1 MSAPPPSPSPA
12 ESAPRPDDAAI
23 VEYWSRAGTT
33 SGRWRLNLRF
43 WRKRFLWRFIVGG
56 TQVAKRLVDLILS
69 GCALLALSPVFA
81 VTALLIK
88 LEDRGPIFFQQQRV
102 GRFGALFGMWKF
114 RSMVPNADKLKDQL
128 LARNEMQGGITF
140 KMKNDPRIT
149 RVGRFIRKYSVD
161 ELPQFWNVF
170 VGDMSLVGPRPAV
183 PREVQQ
189 YLVEDRQRLLAR
201 PGLTCFWQ
209 VGGRSGINFDGQVEL
224 DVRYI
229 QSESLW
235 LDLKLLFKTIPAVL
249 KGDGAF

>member
-1 MSAPPPSPSPA
+1 MQDP
-12 ESAPRPDDAAI
+12 ENDQI
-23 VEYWSRAGTT
+23 VEYWSQAGTT
-33 SGRWRLNLRF
+33 QGRWRLNLRF
-43 WRKRFLWRFIVGG
+43 WRKRVMW
-56 TQVAKRLVDLILS
+56 RLVVGLTQLLKRIVDVVLS

-88 LEDRGPIFFQQQRV
+88 LEDRGAIFFQQKRV
-102 GRFGALFGMWKF
+102 GRDGALFGMWKF

-128 LARNEMQGGITF
+128 IAQNEMKGGITF

-189 YLVEDRQRLLAR
+189 YLVEDRLRLLAR

-209 VGGRSGINFDGQVEL
+209 VGGRSGIDFDGQVEL

-229 QSESLW
+229 QSESIW
-235 LDLKLLFKTIPAVL
+235 LDIKLLFKTIPAVL

>member
-1 MSAPPPSPSPA
+1 MQDP
-12 ESAPRPDDAAI
+12 EHNEM
-23 VEYWSRAGTT
+23 VEYWSQAGTA
-33 SGRWRLNLRF
+33 SGRWRLTLRF
-43 WRKRFLWRFIVGG
+43 WRKRIMW
-56 TQVAKRLVDLILS
+56 RLVVGLTQLLKRIVDVVLS

-81 VTALLIK
+81 ITALLIK
-88 LEDRGPIFFQQQRV
+88 LEDRGPIFFQQKRV
-102 GRFGALFGMWKF
+102 GRDGALFGMWKF

-128 LARNEMQGGITF
+128 IAQNEMKGGITF

-189 YLVEDRQRLLAR
+189 YLVEDRLRLLAR

-209 VGGRSGINFDGQVEL
+209 VGGRSGIDFDGQVEL

-235 LDLKLLFKTIPAVL
+235 LDIKLLFKTIPAVL

>member
-1 MSAPPPSPSPA
+1 LSSPS
-12 ESAPRPDDAAI
+12 ENQDI

-43 WRKRFLWRFIVGG
+43 WRKRVLWSAFVGG
-56 TQVAKRLVDLILS
+56 ARALKRLIDII
-69 GCALLALSPVFA
+69 GAACALLMLSPVLL
-81 VTALLIK
+81 VTMLLIK
-88 LEDRGPIFFQQQRV
+88 FEDRGSIFFCQQRV
-102 GRFGALFGMWKF
+102 GRFGQLFGMWKF
-114 RSMVPNADKLKDQL
+114 RSMVPNADKLKDEL
-128 LARNEMQGGITF
+128 LQQNEMAGGITF

-149 RVGRFIRKYSVD
+149 RIGRFIRKYSVD
-161 ELPQFWNVF
+161 ELPQFWNVL

-209 VGGRSGINFDGQVEL
+209 VGGRSGIDFDGQVEL
-224 DVRYI
+224 DVQYI
-229 QSESLW
+229 QSESVW
-235 LDLKLLFKTIPAVL
+235 LDIKLLCKTIPAVL

>member
-1 MSAPPPSPSPA
+1 VSA
-12 ESAPRPDDAAI
+12 DDQQEI
-23 VEYWSRAGTT
+23 VAYWSRAGTAQ
-33 SGRWRLNLRF
+33 GRWRLTLRF
-43 WRKRFLWRFIVGG
+43 WRKRVMWRLVVGF
-56 TQVAKRLVDLILS
+56 TQLLKRLADLILA

-88 LEDRGPIFFQQQRV
+88 LEDRGPIFFRQTRV
-102 GRFGALFGMWKF
+102 GRNGSLFGMWKF
-114 RSMVPNADKLKDQL
+114 RSMRPDADKLKDQL
-128 LARNEMQGGITF
+128 LQQNEMKGGITF

-149 RVGRFIRKYSVD
+149 RIGRFIRKYSVD

-183 PREVQQ
+183 PREVSQ
-189 YLVEDRQRLLAR
+189 YLVEDRLRLLAR

-209 VGGRSGINFDGQVEL
+209 VGGRSGIDFDGQVEL

-235 LDLKLLFKTIPAVL
+235 LDIKLLFKTIPAVL

>member
-1 MSAPPPSPSPA
+1 MQDP
-12 ESAPRPDDAAI
+12 EHNEM
-23 VEYWSRAGTT
+23 VEYWSQAGTA
-33 SGRWRLNLRF
+33 SGRWRLTLRF
-43 WRKRFLWRFIVGG
+43 WRKRVMW
-56 TQVAKRLVDLILS
+56 RLVVGLTQLLKRIVDVVLS

-81 VTALLIK
+81 ITALLIK
-88 LEDRGPIFFQQQRV
+88 LEDRGPIFFQQKRV
-102 GRFGALFGMWKF
+102 GHDGALFGMWKF

-128 LARNEMQGGITF
+128 IAQNEMKGGITF

-189 YLVEDRQRLLAR
+189 YLVEDRLRLLAR

-209 VGGRSGINFDGQVEL
+209 VGGRSGIDFDGQVEL

-235 LDLKLLFKTIPAVL
+235 LDIKLLFKTIPAVL